1 MTAFELE
8 NLRCDYITSAFSV
21 RQLAQKYGMSKSALD
36 RLVKKQGWNIERKA
50 IEDAATEIAHESTPF
65 EFEEDGTELGTV
77 SGQMRDNLA
86 RRKELLYSTADEL
99 LKLTRAMLRTST
111 AMAPRDLQAMSSTL
125 MNIKQLHDIKP
136 ETEDESKAK
145 SVEVKLEGPL
155 DEWAG

>member
-1 MTAFELE
+1 MTASELE
-8 NLRCDYITSAFSV
+8 NLRCDYITSAFSL

-65 EFEEDGTELGTV
+65 EFEDDGTELGTV

-155 DEWAG
+155 NEWAG

>member
-1 MTAFELE
+1 MTASELE

-65 EFEEDGTELGTV
+65 EFEEDGTEFGTV

-99 LKLTRAMLRTST
+99 LKLTRAMLKTST

-125 MNIKQLHDIKP
+125 MNIKQIHDIRP
-136 ETEDESKAK
+136 DVGDEDSGGT
-145 SVEVKLEGPL
+145 VEIRLSGELE
-155 DEWAG
+155 DWAG

>member
-1 MTAFELE
+1 MTASELE

-50 IEDAATEIAHESTPF
+50 IEDAATEIAHESTPI

-99 LKLTRAMLRTST
+99 LKLTRAMLKTST

-125 MNIKQLHDIKP
+125 MNIKQIHDIRP

-145 SVEVKLEGPL
+145 SIEVKLEGPL

>member
-1 MTAFELE
+1 MTASELE
-8 NLRCDYITSAFSV
+8 NLRCDYITSAFSL

-65 EFEEDGTELGTV
+65 AFEEDGTELGTV
-77 SGQMRDNLA
+77 SGQMRDNLV

-99 LKLTRAMLRTST
+99 LKLTRAMLKTST

-125 MNIKQLHDIKP
+125 MNIKQIHDIRP

-145 SVEVKLEGPL
+145 SIEVKLEGPL

>member
-1 MTAFELE
+1 MTASELE

-65 EFEEDGTELGTV
+65 EFEEDGTEFGTV

-99 LKLTRAMLRTST
+99 LKLTRAMLKTST

-125 MNIKQLHDIKP
+125 MNIKQIHDIRP
-136 ETEDESKAK
+136 DVGDEDS
-145 SVEVKLEGPL
+145 SGTVEIRLSGELE
-155 DEWAG
+155 DWAG